1 MYTHVVRDDG
11 ARPFKIFRRR
21 IGYGEVVLVP
31 LLADWKYNCF
41 ITLSLAVGISFY
53 TEKWYRSCI
62 IIFWNLLVITVRFS
76 ELHDD

>member
-31 LLADWKYNCF
+31 LLAD
-41 ITLSLAVGISFY
+41 
-53 TEKWYRSCI
+53 
-62 IIFWNLLVITVRFS
+62 
-76 ELHDD
+76 